1 MLIINRIM
9 EALTNVAAG
18 VKVVDVRLGLRYV
31 GVQLSGGNCGVAYRF
46 PGNAPCDDIS
56 FLQDNG
62 ITGRS
67 AEELLSWLGSENLL
81 QRSIGLATANALI
94 TSRDMAVIKGDILS
108 NLELRSDD
116 RIVIVGYFE
125 PLVRQLSDRFVLKI
139 YEINA
144 SPASDVQDSTLA
156 PEGLQRC
163 DVALIT
169 GTAIINDTIDELLQA
184 SAECREV
191 VILGP
196 STPLLLQAFTDT
208 PVTMLS
214 GVIVIDDEILRVVSE
229 GGGMQQFKRFVRK
242 VNCRLN

>member
-1 MLIINRIM
+1 MLIINRIIG
-9 EALTNVAAG
+9 ALTKVAADD
-18 VKVVDVRLGLRYV
+18 KVVDVRLGLRYV
-31 GVQLSGGNCGVAYRF
+31 GVQLSGGSCGVAYRI
-46 PGNAPCDDIS
+46 PGITPCDDIS
-56 FLQDNG
+56 FLDDSG

-67 AEELLSWLGSENLL
+67 ADELLSWLGSENLL

-94 TSRDMAVIKGDILS
+94 TSGDISVVNGDILS
-108 NLELRSDD
+108 NLESRSDD
-116 RIVIVGYFE
+116 RIAIIGNFE
-125 PLVRQLSDRFVLKI
+125 PLVRQLDGRFDLKV

-144 SPASDVQDSTLA
+144 PPASAVLDSTLA
-156 PEGLQRC
+156 PEGLRRC

-169 GTAIINDTIDELLQA
+169 GTAIINDTVDELLQA
-184 SAECREV
+184 AVECREV

-196 STPLLLQAFTDT
+196 STPLLPQVFINT

-214 GVIVIDDEILRVVSE
+214 GVIAIDDEILRVVSE